1 MPRPTSKQ
9 PTELELEIIKILW
22 RDGPSTV
29 RHVREQLEPFRELAH
44 NSVMTVMGIMTDK
57 GYLRRRL
64 QSNGNGYLYT
74 ARIRR
79 NATVRGMLSDLV
91 DRAFSGST
99 MDAILQ
105 LLDTSDLDAEELAQL
120 RSEVDRKAKERDS

>member
-64 QSNGNGYLYT
+64 QSNGSGYLYT

-91 DRAFSGST
+91 DRAFAGST

-105 LLDTSDLDAEELAQL
+105 LLDTSDLDTEELTQL
-120 RSEVDRKAKERDS
+120 RRELDRKAKERDS